1 MCIFPWL
8 HASSHFESLC
18 PRAYWVYVC
27 IYTYMYAYMYI
38 YIYVYECAHSMCVC
52 VLYLCM
58 YVRECAHLR
67 ECAHFPK
74 FVCRHCNCCVY
85 CCVPGPVVYTH
96 VFIHSVYVHVCIH
109 LWASID
115 WCCCYYFV
123 RNSLVALLEALCA
136 RLFSS
141 WPTHIQFVTHK
152 NSLVALLEALCV
164 RYVCV
169 YSIYIFMCVGGCV
182 YPPEFVHHHLFDSCV
197 REPVVYTHVLVHSIY
212 IIYTPPYV
220 YKYILQIYSTIY
232 THTLI
237 HTNIYA
243 HVYTVYAYIQIL
255 CTNKKAY
262 TVYTCAYT
270 FVCINMCV

>member
-1 MCIFPWL
+1 VCIFPWL

-74 FVCRHCNCCVY
+74 FVCRHCNCCVN
-85 CCVPGPVVYTH
+85 CCVLGPVVYTH

-115 WCCCYYFV
+115 WCCFYHLMLLLSLRKNIFLWVTNCICV
-123 RNSLVALLEALCA
+123 GHELNSRAHRASSKA
-136 RLFSS
+136 TRLFLRKILSLKATSIKIFVIKSS
-141 WPTHIQFVTHK
+141 
-152 NSLVALLEALCV
+152 
-164 RYVCV
+164 
-169 YSIYIFMCVGGCV
+169 
-182 YPPEFVHHHLFDSCV
+182 
-197 REPVVYTHVLVHSIY
+197 
-212 IIYTPPYV
+212 
-220 YKYILQIYSTIY
+220 
-232 THTLI
+232 
-237 HTNIYA
+237 
-243 HVYTVYAYIQIL
+243 
-255 CTNKKAY
+255 
-262 TVYTCAYT
+262 
-270 FVCINMCV
+270 